1 MPLMQV
7 CTVSDH
13 LGLAPNRAT
22 DEGADE
28 EGTKEEGANLV
39 DLPVETGITEPA
51 VLLTREITES
61 SPKSGVYTY
70 TGNN

>member
-7 CTVSDH
+7 CTVGDH

-22 DEGADE
+22 DEGAD
-28 EGTKEEGANLV
+28 EEGANLV

-51 VLLTREITES
+51 VLLTRENTES

>member
-7 CTVSDH
+7 CTVGDH

-22 DEGADE
+22 DEGAD
-28 EGTKEEGANLV
+28 EEGANLV